1 MYFIYLYI
9 MKQLV
14 KKTIIFSNIYKM
26 PIIHHITIKYN
37 DTIYIDI
44 SNQSTIFHFLHSQN
58 TSSTTNLSQIN
69 N

>member
-14 KKTIIFSNIYKM
+14 KKTFIFSNIYKM
-26 PIIHHITIKYN
+26 SIIHHIIIKYN
-37 DTIYIDI
+37 DTICIDI
-44 SNQSTIFHFLHSQN
+44 FNQSTIFYFLHSQN
-58 TSSTTNLSQIN
+58 ISFSTNLSQIN